1 LRDLKPQVGGRAAEA
16 SGGVV
21 RAVEADPSAV
31 GVETLSG
38 AAWSWSCSMTVVYRP
53 ARAEDLEFAD
63 ALVVSSINDLTVRHG
78 FGQMASP
85 SQPNFQLFSL
95 ADDPDGLWVAEADG
109 RILGFAWSWVCG
121 DIWFLAQLF
130 VSPDRQGGSIG
141 NELIKRTLDHAEKSG
156 ASNRVL
162 ITFAF
167 NAVSQGLYIRHGLFP
182 RFPIYS
188 VSAPREH
195 LVGRLNGPQFECAPL
210 DEEASTLARLAQADE
225 RVLGISREKHHRY
238 LINDS
243 RTRGF
248 SLYDGADWL
257 GYAYVDAGGHAGPV
271 AVLQSSA
278 MATAFRT
285 ALRLAAESGASQVSA
300 FLPGSSEAALSAAL
314 ECGMRI
320 KFPMLLMSSRDFGSW
335 AQYLPRNP
343 GFM

>member
-1 LRDLKPQVGGRAAEA
+1 
-16 SGGVV
+16 
-21 RAVEADPSAV
+21 
-31 GVETLSG
+31 
-38 AAWSWSCSMTVVYRP
+38 MTVVCRP
-53 ARAEDLEFAD
+53 ARADDLEAAD

-78 FGQMASP
+78 FGQMAAPSP
-85 SQPNFQLFSL
+85 PNFQMFSL
-95 ADDPDGLWVAEADG
+95 ADDPDGLWVAEDDG
-109 RILGFAWSWVCG
+109 RIVGFAWSWVCG

-141 NELIKRTLDHAEKSG
+141 SELIERTLDHANKSG

-167 NAVSQGLYIRHGLFP
+167 NAVSQGLYIRDGLFP

-188 VSAPREH
+188 VSVPREH
-195 LVGRLNGPQFECAPL
+195 LVGRLNGPQFDCAPL
-210 DEEASTLARLAQADE
+210 GEEASMLARLVQADE

-248 SLYDGADWL
+248 SLYDGDDWA
-257 GYAYVDAGGHAGPV
+257 GYAYVDAGGHVGPQAG
-271 AVLQSSA
+271 AV
-278 MATAFRT
+278 ATAFRT
-285 ALRLAAESGASQVSA
+285 ALRLAAESGAPQVSA
-300 FLPGSSEAALSAAL
+300 FLPGASEAALSTAL

-320 KFPMLLMSSRDFGSW
+320 RFPMLLMSSRDFGSW